1 MKLSFNRTV
10 VALVIFGIFLRLLAM
25 FFLNYTFDFFNILTL
40 VKSVADSGSLVP
52 GWVALKRTGL
62 EVQLYGK
69 IYYQIAAFWL
79 TTIAR
84 FTNLI
89 DLNHFFDSSELF
101 QTGPALYQL
110 IAIKMVQFLYD
121 GLLVFFLYKIARL
134 FEVKKDHYILL
145 FWAINP
151 FLILVPYAW
160 FQADFAMVACLT
172 AGLYFWLSSRKK
184 NETGALTANKVLALV
199 FFVLGGVIKQVP
211 LIFIPFVI
219 VSFSRNWRNFLAVA
233 IVAGL
238 AYFAFSQP
246 WAADANLLKQ
256 MLFNSRESTAIFNF
270 QLNSASVFLFAYV
283 SLFLLVFFRR
293 RKIFSDIKN
302 IVYLSLILIIIVYIT
317 EDSTL
322 FFPQFVVWIIPIL
335 GIFYLFEE
343 KYGWFFL
350 IPIVGYLK
358 RLMIDSEVLS
368 GALKPSAGYGFNS
381 LVSYGQIFRGAV
393 NPNLVGLGLTTA
405 MVCLYIIMAV
415 ILLLKMF
422 NVKINDE
429 EEIGLVRLNL
439 RQVAVGTMVIYLAV
453 FAVDFFFKSRYSL
466 LPMTALQRQTNEFR
480 LGSTPLTVIINN
492 PDNKT
497 INALDLRMIREEIK
511 RPDYTYFRFKD
522 ENNRVLL
529 EQKVSDYLFP
539 VTDDDFLVPLDKSV
553 TGHRL
558 TLDIYKENDDNI
570 VKLIGAKFIPTVT
583 GGWYYDQPDKS
594 DIITL
599 DFQNNQVFEMD
610 IRGQYGWPQIVNG
623 VKFHL
628 DQNPD
633 FFTGYFSTVLLL
645 VIVMILLGIP
655 WKKKLAV

>member
-10 VALVIFGIFLRLLAM
+10 VAIILFGIILRLLAM
-25 FFLNYTFDFFNILTL
+25 FFLNYTFDFFNILAL

-89 DLNHFFDSSELF
+89 DLNHFFDRSELF

-134 FEVKKDHYILL
+134 FEVKKAHYILL

-172 AGLYFWLSSRKK
+172 SGLYFWLASRK
-184 NETGALTANKVLALV
+184 NDETNILTVNKILALI

-219 VSFSRNWRNFLAVA
+219 VSFSRNWRSFLSAVIVAAVA
-233 IVAGL
+233 
-238 AYFAFSQP
+238 YFTFSQL
-246 WAADANLLKQ
+246 WTADANLLKQ

-270 QLNSASVFLFAYV
+270 QLNSMSVFLFAYTG
-283 SLFLLVFFRR
+283 LFLLAFFRR
-293 RKIFSDIKN
+293 RKVFSDIKN
-302 IVYLSLILIIIVYIT
+302 IIYLSLILMIIVYIT

-322 FFPQFVVWIIPIL
+322 FFPQFVVWIMPLLAIL
-335 GIFYLFEE
+335 YLFEE
-343 KYGWFFL
+343 KYGWFFI
-350 IPIVGYLK
+350 IPIIGYLK
-358 RLMIDSEVLS
+358 RLMMDSEVLS

-381 LVSYGQIFRGAV
+381 LVSYGQIFRGAI
-393 NPNLVGLGLTTA
+393 NPDLVGLGLTT
-405 MVCLYIIMAV
+405 MMISLYVIMAA

-439 RQVAVGTMVIYLAV
+439 RQVAVGIMVIYLAV
-453 FAVDFFFKSRYSL
+453 FGIDFFIKSRYSL

-480 LGSTPLTVIINN
+480 LNSTPLAVSIDNPGDKIIN
-492 PDNKT
+492 
-497 INALDLRMIREEIK
+497 AVELRLMREEIK
-511 RPDYTYFRFKD
+511 QPDYTYFRFKD
-522 ENNRVLL
+522 GDGRILL

-539 VTDDDFLVPLDKSV
+539 VTDDNFLVPLAKSV
-553 TGHRL
+553 TGQRL
-558 TLDIYKENDDNI
+558 TLEIYKKSDDNV
-570 VKLIGAKFIPTVT
+570 VKLIGAKFIPAVT

-594 DIITL
+594 DIIRL
-599 DFQNNQVFEMD
+599 DFKNNQMFEMD
-610 IRGQYGWPQIVNG
+610 LRGQYGWPQIANG
-623 VKFHL
+623 IKFHIN
-628 DQNPD
+628 QNPD
-633 FFTGYFSTVLLL
+633 FFTAYFSTILLL
-645 VIVMILLGIP
+645 AIVIVLLGIP